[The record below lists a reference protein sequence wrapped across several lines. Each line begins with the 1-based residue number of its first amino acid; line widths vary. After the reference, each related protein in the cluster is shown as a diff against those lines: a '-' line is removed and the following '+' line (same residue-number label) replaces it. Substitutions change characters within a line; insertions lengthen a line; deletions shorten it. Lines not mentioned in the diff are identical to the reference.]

1 MGQILGQVV
10 LKMDQTVLI
19 LPLVVRYRHL
29 HLRILTLLV
38 NRPIKAEDATVRNQ
52 SALSFIASV
61 SEGGS
66 IVRLT
71 ASVTIATIEKN
82 LMI

>member
-10 LKMDQTVLI
+10 LKMDQTVLTS
-19 LPLVVRYRHL
+19 PLVVRYRHL
-29 HLRILTLLV
+29 HLRLTLLV